1 MNTEAAFALW
11 GAIGGITL
19 VGVAVILG
27 ALIDT
32 WLARR
37 RLTKTYDQP
46 DELQ

>member
-19 VGVAVILG
+19 VGVVVILG

-32 WLARR
+32 WRGRR
-37 RLTKTYDQP
+37 RMTKTNNQP